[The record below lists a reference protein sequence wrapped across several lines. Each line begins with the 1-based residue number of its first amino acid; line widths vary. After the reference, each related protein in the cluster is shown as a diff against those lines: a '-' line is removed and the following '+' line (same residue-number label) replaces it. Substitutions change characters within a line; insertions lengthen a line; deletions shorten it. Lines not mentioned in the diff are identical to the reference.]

1 MAPFYNPVSAAVAGQ
16 RSRVYQSQPV
26 LWIERRKLTA
36 PVHVKKSQS
45 SYRLG
50 VSRQLWIGALAAVFL
65 STVLAGIILFHVSQL
80 LFQARHAVVGL
91 EELRQVLDTASRIT
105 AERAPSNVLM
115 AGEVGQIESA
125 RARLN
130 TARAETDRAL
140 NQAATIVAT
149 VPYNDIMRHLVQAR
163 ALVELAAAETPVRYE
178 SVQRATEALFATYD
192 AYQAV
197 VMSKAAELIHS
208 DPELAGPVQH
218 ALILCALRDDAGR
231 LGSSIIAPLI
241 ANIPMPESNIA
252 NGERLN
258 GRIKMQR
265 QLLSLSPDL
274 NDRSPF
280 PVSLR
285 AEAEASLV
293 KNGELLVARF
303 VAEGTHGSAYS
314 ISAAAFSDRYV
325 QALKPLEVWRTAY
338 LDSLLAD
345 YKQKE
350 QQAWGLAWVVG
361 TIMLCVISLI
371 AGGVLL
377 VHQRVLQPLLVASEA
392 VVNLAHREPVQF
404 PLTHHGS
411 PELNPLFE
419 AVALLDLKLREWDAD
434 TQRLRHQAETDEL
447 TGLLNRR
454 AFQMLGEP
462 WLETTGADRNAFL
475 ILLDIDHFKSINDR
489 YGHATGDQVLI
500 MVANALMAHVRSDDL
515 VGRIG
520 GEEFAVLIRAQ
531 DQETATAL
539 AHRLRK
545 GVEDI
550 FMLAATGEKISVTSS
565 FGVAANKNL
574 TWRQFMAKADVALYA
589 AKQAGRNCVR
599 LAEQDIAD
607 GAV

>member
-1 MAPFYNPVSAAVAGQ
+1 MITPVQGEKP
-16 RSRVYQSQPV
+16 QSF
-26 LWIERRKLTA
+26 
-36 PVHVKKSQS
+36 
-45 SYRLG
+45 YRLG
-50 VSRQLWIGALAAVFL
+50 VGRQLWIGAVAAVLL
-65 STVLAGIILFHVSQL
+65 STVMAGIILFHVSQL
-80 LFQARHAVVGL
+80 LIQARHAVAGL

-115 AGEVGQIESA
+115 AGEPGQTAEA

-130 TARAETDRAL
+130 AARSNTDRAL
-140 NQAATIVAT
+140 NQAATIVDG
-149 VPYNDIMRHLVQAR
+149 VPFNDIMRHLVQAR

-178 SVQRATEALFATYD
+178 SVQRAAEALFATYD

-197 VMSKAAELIHS
+197 VMRKAALLIHS

-231 LGSSIIAPLI
+231 LGSTVIAPLI
-241 ANIPMPESNIA
+241 AGVPMPPANIA
-252 NGERLN
+252 AGERLN

-265 QLLSLSPDL
+265 QLLFLSPDL
-274 NDRSPF
+274 SDSSRLPI
-280 PVSLR
+280 SLR
-285 AEAEASLV
+285 AAAENALV
-293 KNGELLVARF
+293 KEGEPLVTRF
-303 VAEGTHGSAYS
+303 VVEGTSGGPYS
-314 ISAAAFSDRYV
+314 LTAAAFSNRYV
-325 QALKPLEVWRTAY
+325 EALKPLEVWRTAY

-350 QQAWGLAWVVG
+350 RQAWGLAWVVG

-377 VHQRVLQPLLVASEA
+377 VHQRVLRPLLVASEA
-392 VVNLAHREPVQF
+392 VVNLAHREPVHF
-404 PLTHHGS
+404 PLIHNGS

-419 AVALLDLKLREWDAD
+419 AVELLDLKLREWDAD
-434 TQRLRHQAETDEL
+434 TQRLKHQAETDEL
-447 TGLLNRR
+447 TSLLNRR

-462 WLETTGADRNAFL
+462 WLESAGSDRNAFL

-489 YGHATGDQVLI
+489 YGHATGDQVLV
-500 MVANALMAHVRSDDL
+500 MVATALLAHVRADDL

-531 DQETATAL
+531 DQETAVAL

-550 FMLAATGEKISVTSS
+550 FMQTAEGEKISVTSS
-565 FGVAANKNL
+565 FGVAANKHL
-574 TWRQFMAKADVALYA
+574 TWRQFMAKADVALYD

-599 LAEQDIAD
+599 VAQQDMP
-607 GAV
+607 GGQPPSLS